1 MRSRSAVALVGFR
14 VVSQLVSKS
23 TACHVHV
30 HVVTILTLKRPTEAL
45 PAETKSM
52 RHFHQGT
59 QTDPITETSQFFLGG
74 GTKNS
79 TKLLVICHRLK
90 HFIIVLINQFH
101 G

>member
-59 QTDPITETSQFFLGG
+59 QTDPITETSQFFFLGG
-74 GTKNS
+74 GGNEELHKIISDMPS
-79 TKLLVICHRLK
+79 TETLYNCP
-90 HFIIVLINQFH
+90 N
-101 G
+101 